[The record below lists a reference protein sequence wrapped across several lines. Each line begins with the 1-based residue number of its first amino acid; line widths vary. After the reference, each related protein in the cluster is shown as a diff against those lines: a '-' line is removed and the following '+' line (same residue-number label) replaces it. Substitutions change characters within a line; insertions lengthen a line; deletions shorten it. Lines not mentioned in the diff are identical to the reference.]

1 MCKMTGMSKAPFALS
16 MMALMLIACR
26 SSAAD
31 QQMVVTANAQNNPL
45 QHMDGSGVVATSTTS
60 ATKTATPKI
69 EVPQSVSSVTRKQ
82 MDLQAAQTAAEAL
95 RYTSGVVSEIRGAS
109 SSGAGYMFSRGF
121 YLEQFLDGARMPSDS
136 SFGYAIA
143 NYDTYGFSNIEV
155 LHGPASVLYGQVN
168 PGGVV
173 NLTSKKPTE
182 TPVHE
187 VFVTA
192 GNHDH
197 LQTGFDV
204 GGKANDD
211 GTLLYRLTASATD
224 SKTQVDDTRQ
234 KHVYVAPAITWKPN
248 DDTSLTLLAKYQ
260 RDPDVGYYNFV
271 PAVGSVY
278 SGPHGKISPQTNLG
292 DANFDHH
299 SRTQFSVGYEF
310 WHRLNDS
317 LMMRQNVHYSD
328 VKDNLENVFTNGYAS
343 GSDRVLNRYAFFNH
357 EQAKTL
363 SVDNQLEAEFN
374 TGALSHQLLSGVD
387 FQRVLYRE
395 TVGLGAA
402 STIDA
407 FAPQY
412 SDIAMPATSSDDHI
426 RQKQLGVYTQDQM
439 RLGNWSYLLGIREDW
454 AHADD
459 VNPVT
464 DSSTEQSARAF
475 TWRTGLVYQF
485 DNGIAPYAS
494 FAKSF
499 IPQVGT
505 LYGGGMAQPTTAN
518 QYEVGVKYQP
528 TGFNGFITTSWFDL
542 TEKNVLTSDPVH
554 SGYDTQA
561 GKVRSKGVEVEA
573 HANLT
578 TNLTLISAYTWLNAV
593 TIDSNDSATT
603 LDGGTTSM
611 QGKRLW
617 GMPRNT
623 ASAWLDY
630 TFHQGALQGFG
641 INAGVRYIG
650 ASKDTSNT
658 IRVASAT
665 VMDAGIHYDTG
676 AHWLFS
682 LNASNL
688 LDRHYVASCYS
699 ASTCTYAAG
708 ADVLATARYRW

>member
-1 MCKMTGMSKAPFALS
+1 MCKMTGMGKGPFVLSALALVL
-16 MMALMLIACR
+16 MAAKV
-26 SSAAD
+26 SAAD
-31 QQMVVTANAQNNPL
+31 QQMVVTASQAARQST
-45 QHMDGSGVVATSTTS
+45 DDTSVVSTSSTS

-82 MDLQAAQTAAEAL
+82 MDLQAAQTTAEAL

-109 SSGAGYMFSRGF
+109 SNGASYLFSRGF

-173 NLTSKKPTE
+173 NLTSKKPTA
-182 TPVHE
+182 TPVNE

-192 GNHDH
+192 GSHDH

-211 GTLLYRLTASATD
+211 GTLLYRLTASGTD

-234 KHVYVAPAITWKPN
+234 KHVYVAPALTWQPN
-248 DDTSLTLLAKYQ
+248 EDTSLTVLAKYQ
-260 RDPDVGYYNFV
+260 RDPDIGYYNFV
-271 PAVGSVY
+271 PAVGSVF
-278 SGPHGKISPQTNLG
+278 GTANGKISPHTNLG
-292 DANFDHH
+292 DPNFDHH

-310 WHRLNDS
+310 WHRLNNT

-343 GSDRVLNRYAFFNH
+343 GSSRVLNRYAFFNH

-363 SVDNQLEAEFN
+363 SVDNQLEADFD
-374 TGALSHQLLSGVD
+374 TGAISHQLLSGVD

-402 STIDA
+402 PTLDA
-407 FAPQY
+407 FAPDY
-412 SDIAMPATSSDDHI
+412 SAVTMPNTTSDDHI

-439 RLGNWSYLLGIREDW
+439 RFGNWSYLLGMREDW

-475 TWRTGLVYQF
+475 TWRSGLVYQF
-485 DNGIAPYAS
+485 DNGIAPYVS

-499 IPQVGT
+499 NPQVGT
-505 LYGGGMAQPTTAN
+505 LYGGGMAKPTTAN

-542 TEKNVLTSDPVH
+542 TEKNVLTSDPQH
-554 SGYDTQA
+554 SGYNTQA
-561 GKVRSKGVEVEA
+561 GRVRSKGVEVEA

-578 TNLTLISAYTWLNAV
+578 PSLTLISAYTRLNAV

-603 LDGGTTSM
+603 LDGGTTSLE
-611 QGKRLW
+611 GKRLW
-617 GMPRNT
+617 GIPRNT

-630 TFHQGALQGFG
+630 TFHQGVMQGFG
-641 INAGVRYIG
+641 VNAGVRYIG
-650 ASKDTSNT
+650 ASEDTSNT

-665 VMDAGIHYDTG
+665 VMDAGIQ
-676 AHWLFS
+676 L
-682 LNASNL
+682 
-688 LDRHYVASCYS
+688 
-699 ASTCTYAAG
+699 
-708 ADVLATARYRW
+708 RYR

>member
-1 MCKMTGMSKAPFALS
+1 MCKMTGMGKGPFVLSALALTL
-16 MMALMLIACR
+16 MAFKV
-26 SSAAD
+26 SAAD
-31 QQMVVTANAQNNPL
+31 QQMVVTASQAAPL
-45 QHMDGSGVVATSTTS
+45 STDDTSVVSTSSTS

-82 MDLQAAQTAAEAL
+82 MDLQAAQTTAEAL

-109 SSGAGYMFSRGF
+109 SSGAGYLFSRGF

-173 NLTSKKPTE
+173 NLTSKKPTA

-192 GNHDH
+192 GSHDH
-197 LQTGFDV
+197 LQTGFDI

-211 GTLLYRLTASATD
+211 GTLLYRLTASGTD

-234 KHVYVAPAITWKPN
+234 KHVYVAPALTWKPN
-248 DDTSLTLLAKYQ
+248 EDTSLTVLAKYQ

-271 PAVGSVY
+271 PAVGSVL
-278 SGPHGKISPQTNLG
+278 STANGKISPHTNLG
-292 DANFDHH
+292 DPNFDHH

-310 WHRLNDS
+310 WHRLNNT

-343 GSDRVLNRYAFFNH
+343 GSSRVLNRYAFFNH

-363 SVDNQLEAEFN
+363 SVDNQLEADFD
-374 TGALSHQLLSGVD
+374 TSAISHQLLSGVD

-402 STIDA
+402 PTLDA
-407 FAPQY
+407 FAPDY
-412 SDIAMPATSSDDHI
+412 SSVTMPNTTSDDHI

-439 RLGNWSYLLGIREDW
+439 RLGNWSYLLGMREDW

-505 LYGGGMAQPTTAN
+505 LYGGGMAKPTTAN

-528 TGFNGFITTSWFDL
+528 TGFSGFITTSWFDL
-542 TEKNVLTSDPVH
+542 TEKNVLTSDPQH
-554 SGYDTQA
+554 SGYNTQA
-561 GKVRSKGVEVEA
+561 GRVRSKGVEVEA

-578 TNLTLISAYTWLNAV
+578 PSLTLISAYTWLNAV
-593 TIDSNDSATT
+593 TIDSNDSAST
-603 LDGGTTSM
+603 LDGGTTSLE
-611 QGKRLW
+611 GKRLW

-630 TFHQGALQGFG
+630 SFHQGVMQGFG
-641 INAGVRYIG
+641 VNAGVRYIG
-650 ASKDTSNT
+650 SSEDTSNT

-676 AHWLFS
+676 DHWLLS

-699 ASTCTYAAG
+699 ATTCTYAAG
-708 ADVLATARYRW
+708 ANVLATARYRW